1 MGKAAAW
8 QGFGQ
13 PAAGAARP
21 SGPGH
26 PRFRKNAACH
36 SLKPDLTAP
45 HNTAALGYRWD
56 KDRSMTVVAAR
67 PTFQAAIDGALAR

>member
-36 SLKPDLTAP
+36 SL
-45 HNTAALGYRWD
+45 
-56 KDRSMTVVAAR
+56 
-67 PTFQAAIDGALAR
+67 